1 MNIRLEMDNWIINDE
16 YIITNGVIGYEV
28 YKSGTE
34 DTEAEEVY
42 SSISKQLQR
51 TVFNFSGES
60 RYRIS
65 FKCKRYGYH

>member
-28 YKSGTE
+28 YKSETE

-42 SSISKQLQR
+42 SS
-51 TVFNFSGES
+51 ES
-60 RYRIS
+60 FEECLTWVWNS
-65 FKCKRYGYH
+65 L